1 MRLNASE
8 QIAYRQDDV
17 GDDGDPKGVGADDRD
32 SHECSDDSQN
42 GQNHRDD
49 EHRGGRRRQIHL
61 QPSLFVDLRTVI
73 AFSRKSRGFTLQALE
88 ANLRLTIAERAA
100 KEEAG

>member
-1 MRLNASE
+1 MMATQKALALMTG
-8 QIAYRQDDV
+8 IATNVPMIAKTAKTTEMMNTAVV
-17 GDDGDPKGVGADDRD
+17 GGDRFI
-32 SHECSDDSQN
+32 SN
-42 GQNHRDD
+42 
-49 EHRGGRRRQIHL
+49 L
-61 QPSLFVDLRTVI
+61 LFVDLRTVI